1 MHSSKDPYVLL
12 VVPLLFEKNTYLQYL
27 QRIAV
32 VDCSEKTQIE
42 RTMKRSHLTES
53 SVREI
58 MAAQISRSE
67 RLAHADDILNNDEGP
82 EQLNQQVLALHLRYI
97 DLANKLT
104 Q

>member
-1 MHSSKDPYVLL
+1 
-12 VVPLLFEKNTYLQYL
+12 
-27 QRIAV
+27 
-32 VDCSEKTQIE
+32 
-42 RTMKRSHLTES
+42 
-53 SVREI
+53 VREI